1 MEDIWK
7 LSRDL
12 NIYSC
17 HHVYREA
24 NKTTDH
30 LAKKGIRILYLRN
43 WLSNFP
49 KDANYN
55 NFVDYYGSLSNR
67 LSKLKAL

>member
-12 NIYSC
+12 SIHSC
-17 HHVYREA
+17 HHVYRVCL
-24 NKTTDH
+24 T
-30 LAKKGIRILYLRN
+30 KKDIGILDSRN

-49 KDANYN
+49 KDVTFNSC
-55 NFVDYYGSLSNR
+55 VDYCGSLSNR
-67 LSKLKAL
+67 LSKFKAL